1 MQIPG
6 GGCGLAIVVLLV
18 IGFFVLR
25 GFGGG
30 GSSDGGATTSDQVAS
45 QPVAT
50 EAPMQAVAT
59 AAPIQVEVPTLA
71 PTVTPRPAAEAS
83 GAGSAG
89 AAGTKAGQTW
99 TVLLYQDADD
109 QVLEKDIMT
118 DLNEAERVGS
128 TDRVNI
134 VSQIDRYKGAYS
146 GDGNWDDT
154 CRYFI
159 KNDQDLNNL
168 NSQLLQKGEA
178 NMSDGNTLVDFVK
191 WGMEN
196 YPADKYVLVLSDH
209 GMGWPGG
216 WSDPNPGGPGP
227 RGIPLARA
235 MGDDLYLME
244 LDDALATIQ
253 RDTGLEKFEII
264 GMDACLMSHLEVFN
278 ALEPYAR
285 YAVASQETEPALG
298 WAYTAFLD
306 TLTKNPDIS
315 GADLS
320 KSIVDTYI
328 SGDQRILDDKARAEM
343 LSRVRSS
350 TCWAA
355 RRRRRLP
362 TRCRKT

>member
-30 GSSDGGATTSDQVAS
+30 GGGSNDGGATPSDQVAS

-59 AAPIQVEVPTLA
+59 EAPIQVEVPTLA
-71 PTVTPRPAAEAS
+71 PTATPRPAAEAS
-83 GAGSAG
+83 GAGA
-89 AAGTKAGQTW
+89 ADTAGTKAGQTW

-154 CRYFI
+154 RRYYI

-168 NSQLLQKGEA
+168 NSELLQKGEA

-216 WSDPNPGGPGP
+216 WSDPNPGGSGP

-253 RDTGLEKFEII
+253 RDTGLDKFEII

-278 ALEPYAR
+278 ALEPYAATQWPR
-285 YAVASQETEPALG
+285 RRPSRR
-298 WAYTAFLD
+298 WAGPTR
-306 TLTKNPDIS
+306 P
-315 GADLS
+315 
-320 KSIVDTYI
+320 
-328 SGDQRILDDKARAEM
+328 
-343 LSRVRSS
+343 SS
-350 TCWAA
+350 TS
-355 RRRRRLP
+355 
-362 TRCRKT
+362 